1 MTGKTDKKITVCLWF
16 DNQAE
21 EAASFYVSLF
31 KNSRIESVNRFGK
44 EGFEHH
50 GKKEGSVMTVNF
62 SLNGQPFMALN
73 GGPIFE
79 FNESVSFQIFCDSQE
94 DIDYYWDNLTKG
106 GAESQCGWL
115 KDKFGVS
122 WQVIPSVLTE
132 LMSDPE
138 KSEKVTRAFLSM
150 KKFDIEKLMQV

>member
-21 EAASFYVSLF
+21 EAANFYVSLF
-31 KNSRIESVNRFGK
+31 KNSGIEFVNRFGK

-73 GGPIFE
+73 GGPLFE